1 MIQAATSN
9 AARANVN
16 DSLSRSES
24 QSTTSVVALNPRTT
38 AKATGPSHRVRTE
51 RATAAA
57 RSSQAIVE
65 ITSCAIIRESDVV
78 NTLKNSGMVKPRWP
92 V

>member
-9 AARANVN
+9 ALSANVK
-16 DSLSRSES
+16 DSLSSSVS

-38 AKATGPSHRVRTE
+38 AKAIGPSHRVRIDC
-51 RATAAA
+51 ATAVAS
-57 RSSQAIVE
+57 SSQATVE

-78 NTLKNSGMVKPRWP
+78 NTL
-92 V
+92 